1 MSKLALNMLTV
12 CQKVAFEL
20 WGGKV
25 WAFYPRYV
33 LSNLGKLAGRE
44 RRVRAG
50 GG

>member
-12 CQKVAFEL
+12 CQKVAFEP

-33 LSNLGKLAGRE
+33 LRNLSELADRE
-44 RRVRAG
+44 KRDRAG